1 MQINRKISRLWFLKG
16 MNGLNKKH
24 SLLFIQTR
32 SNKDIFKYVLFVL
45 SFLLTFGTIDGNT
58 QIQKKKDMENKK
70 QELQKEIEYQNKLLD
85 EVKKNKNRS
94 MIQLAILNSKI
105 SKQKEL
111 ISTLS
116 KELEEIEGSIQQ
128 TQSEIYEKEQELKK
142 LKTDYE
148 RIVYACYKNRNSYSR
163 LMFLFAS
170 QDFNQAFQRIKHMQY
185 YTEARKKQAALIEDM
200 QRQLIT
206 KKQELENRKDLQSKT
221 LAQKE
226 METGTL
232 SRQKREKEI
241 TINELQKKEKDLRA
255 EIKKKK
261 EQAEKLRK
269 AIEKVIDTEIKKSNI
284 ANKAEKKKITL
295 TPEEKEL
302 SSNFENNKG
311 KLPWPL
317 AEGVITEQFGE
328 HEHPDLKGVKT
339 FNNGINIGT
348 NKGATVRAIFG
359 GVVVAVATV
368 GGLEGKVVIIK
379 HGEYLSVYSN
389 IEETYVQKGD
399 KIKTKQPIGKVLTTD
414 NSETELHF
422 ELWKGQTMLDPEAWI
437 AK

>member
-1 MQINRKISRLWFLKG
+1 MQISHKIFRLQYLKDMNKLNRKK
-16 MNGLNKKH
+16 M
-24 SLLFIQTR
+24 LFFTETK
-32 SNKDIFKYVLFVL
+32 SNQNILKYVLFVFFIF
-45 SFLLTFGTIDGNT
+45 SSSVEINAQT
-58 QIQKKKDMENKK
+58 QKKKDLENKK
-70 QELQKEIEYQNKLLD
+70 QELQKEIEYQNKLLN

-94 MIQLAILNSKI
+94 MIQLAILNNKI
-105 SKQKEL
+105 AKQKEL
-111 ISTLS
+111 ISIIS
-116 KELEEIEGSIQQ
+116 KELDEIEGSIQQ
-128 TQSEIYEKEQELKK
+128 TQSGISEKEQELKE
-142 LKTDYE
+142 LKADYA
-148 RIVYACYKNRNSYSR
+148 RIVYTCYKNRNSYSR
-163 LMFLFAS
+163 VMFLFAS
-170 QDFNQAFQRIKHMQY
+170 QDFNQAFQRIKYMQY
-185 YTEARKKQAALIEDM
+185 YTEARKKQAALIENT

-206 KKQELENRKDLQSKT
+206 KRQELENRKDLQNKT
-221 LAQKE
+221 LDQKE
-226 METGTL
+226 IETATFL
-232 SRQKREKEI
+232 KQKKEKEN
-241 TINELQKKEKDLRA
+241 TLNELQKKEKDIRA

-284 ANKAEKKKITL
+284 ANKAETKKITL

-328 HEHPDLKGVKT
+328 REHPDLKGIKI

-359 GVVVAVATV
+359 GIVVAVATV

-389 IEETYVQKGD
+389 LEETYVQKGD
-399 KIKTKQPIGKVLTTD
+399 KVKTKQQIGKVLTTD

-422 ELWKGQTMLDPEAWI
+422 ELWKGQTMLNPETWI